1 MTNVALLV
9 LDTVRKDY
17 FDEYAPRLQELADV
31 VFDRCYAPS
40 SWSVPSHASIFSGRL
55 PSDHGVHSYNPNYGD
70 LEGTFFEGLDHRSVG
85 LSANGA
91 VSESFGAEALF
102 DTFDSFAGNDEYS
115 FEALSFSKVADE
127 TGIDR
132 YRRYIS
138 MARERGVLLESLRN
152 GLYIKINERLTGSRV
167 PKLGDFGAKEVTDR
181 ALREAAGEPF
191 FLFANFID
199 AHGPMENLRHLDADV
214 PYEWHSRSLS
224 AETVRETDR
233 EGIGEYLQNY
243 RDLYAS
249 SVRYLDDQVASFV
262 ERLQAQT
269 VEDTVVIVTADH
281 GEELR
286 LPGERDLG
294 HMDFS
299 TALLHVPF
307 VVIGADGPDD
317 TGLTSLLDVGDI
329 VRGIVEDGSVPDVSR
344 ERVPAERPGMLFFEG
359 EDRYW
364 TRGVRTVY
372 EGDVR
377 YEWDTQG
384 RRLRYEVETSHDGA
398 VEKVEIPERIRG
410 EFAVSLDSVARPA
423 ASLNPDVDGETMRQ
437 LEDLGY
443 KV

>member
-1 MTNVALLV
+1 MTNVALVV

-17 FDEYAPRLQELADV
+17 FDKHARRLRSHADV
-31 VFDRCYAPS
+31 EFDRCYAPS
-40 SWSVPSHASIFSGRL
+40 SWSVPSHASIFSGQL
-55 PSDHGVHSYNPNYGD
+55 PSDHGVHSYNPNYADIGTPFFAE
-70 LEGTFFEGLDHRSVG
+70 LEHESIG
-85 LSANGA
+85 LSANST
-91 VSESFGAEALF
+91 VSESFGLDELF
-102 DTFDSFAGNDEYS
+102 DRFESFAGNDERS
-115 FEALSFSKVADE
+115 FDAVSFSEVADT

-132 YRRYIS
+132 YRSYLGR
-138 MARERGVLLESLRN
+138 AWKEGVFTESVLN
-152 GLYIKINERLTGSRV
+152 GIYIKLNERLSGT
-167 PKLGDFGAKEVTDR
+167 PIPNIGDFGASAVMDR
-181 ALREAAGEPF
+181 ALHESDREPF

-199 AHGPMENLRHLDADV
+199 AHGPMENLRCLDSDV
-214 PYEWHSRSLS
+214 AYSWSSRSLS
-224 AETVRETDR
+224 DVAVRASAAEAIEQ
-233 EGIGEYLQNY
+233 YLDNY
-243 RDLYAS
+243 RDLYAA
-249 SVRYLDDQVASFV
+249 SVRYLDEQVASFV

-299 TALLHVPF
+299 TPLLHVPF

-317 TGLTSLLDVGDI
+317 TGLTSLLDVGDV
-329 VRGIVEDGSVPDVSR
+329 VRGIVEDGRVPNVTRD
-344 ERVPAERPGMLFFEG
+344 RVPAERPGMLFFDG
-359 EDRYW
+359 EDEYW

-384 RRLRYEVETSHDGA
+384 RALRYDVEPSRDRDS
-398 VEKVEIPERIRG
+398 EPVEIPEQIRE
-410 EFAVSLDSVARPA
+410 EFTVDLEAVARPTGA
-423 ASLNPDVDGETMRQ
+423 TDPDVDWETIRQ